1 MTACMHLAAAVRL
14 RPCVREAKKEEA
26 MKDIYDAR
34 EDEQFSKGY
43 IDIDEMRK
51 RKLDDGREI
60 PFRYMHGG
68 FEGTPVKFSFCFPEK
83 ESYEGRFYQYLS
95 PFPGP
100 EEELASLPVTGIDDK
115 IAFCITN
122 GAYYVESNMGS
133 GAVFTNSDDNTMS
146 YRSSAATAE
155 FSRMKAQEVYG
166 YEHRPYGYVYGG
178 SGGGYR
184 TIACIEN
191 TCAFDGAAPYVIGS
205 PYAIPNCQT
214 TRAYAERVLRNKIPQ
229 IIDAVDAGGS
239 GDPYACLNEEEAAAF
254 REVTLFGYPLKSWFA
269 SADLNDGAL
278 PVLAPGV
285 KQMDPA
291 YFEDYWKVPGYMGTD
306 PKSSAARERIFL
318 NTRVKLEYVPGKKA
332 GLLAGK
338 EEAIDTRNGVNDA
351 WKKMISSAGA
361 DTEPWLELEETPRP
375 AKGYDLYLKGLVLSI
390 KSGKAA
396 GRKVQVGRI
405 EDSRIYLT
413 EGFGMDN
420 ITETLLLIEAGDEVL
435 LDNSDYIAIQTY
447 HRHQVPSP
455 DYKAWDQFRDDKG
468 NPLYPQQKTLVGP
481 VFCGNGPGCKQNGL
495 INGKIIIVAALL
507 DEQAYPWQADWYRR
521 KVASVHGGNDK
532 DYCRLY
538 YCDNV
543 LHDDVTAS
551 VDELHATTYIA
562 ALKQSLLDLAAWVE
576 KGTVPL
582 PSSNYTVDGGHI
594 IIPERAA
601 ERGGLQAVPVLTANG
616 GKCARIKA
624 GEEVSFTVEA
634 EVPEGAGALTYV
646 EWSFE
651 GEQDFPHK
659 GEWTLSENGKRGTA
673 GAVHTY
679 EKAGTYFAVVRVKS
693 ERNGDKKAPFT
704 QIRNIDRVRVVVE

>member
-1 MTACMHLAAAVRL
+1 MDMEV
-14 RPCVREAKKEEA
+14 
-26 MKDIYDAR
+26 YDAR
-34 EDEQFSKGY
+34 TDEQFSKGY
-43 IDIDEMRK
+43 IDIDEMRT
-51 RKLDDGREI
+51 RRLDDGKEL

-68 FEGTPVKFSFCFPEK
+68 FEGTPVKFSFCFPMREQ
-83 ESYEGRFYQYLS
+83 YEGRFYQYLS

-115 IAFCITN
+115 IAFCITH

-133 GAVFTNSDDNTMS
+133 GAVFTNNADNTMS
-146 YRSSAATAE
+146 YRSSAASAE
-155 FSRMKAQEVYG
+155 FSRIKAQEVYG
-166 YEHRPYGYVYGG
+166 YVHRPYGYVYGG

-191 TCAFDGAAPYVIGS
+191 TNAYDGAAPYVIGS

-214 TRAYAERVLRNKIPQ
+214 TRAFAERILRNKLGQ

-239 GDPYACLNEEEAAAF
+239 DPYAGLNEEEAAAL
-254 REVTLFGYPLKSWFA
+254 REATLFGYPLKSWFA

-291 YFEDYWKVPGYMGTD
+291 YFEDYWNVPGYMGAD
-306 PKSSAARERIFL
+306 PDSSAARERICMD
-318 NTRVKLEYVPGKKA
+318 TKVKLQYVPGKKA
-332 GLLAGK
+332 KLLSGK
-338 EEAIDTRNGVNDA
+338 EEAVDTRNGVNDA
-351 WKKMISSAGA
+351 WKKMISSAGT
-361 DTEPWLELEETPRP
+361 DTEPWLELEKAPVP
-375 AKGYDLYLKGLVLSI
+375 ADGCDLYLKGLVMSV
-390 KSGKAA
+390 KSGAAA
-396 GRKVQVGRI
+396 GKKVQIGRV
-405 EDSRIYLT
+405 EDNRIYLM

-420 ITETLLLIEAGDEVL
+420 IAEVLDLIETGDEVH

-447 HRHQVPSP
+447 HRHQVPSL
-455 DYKAWDQFRDDKG
+455 DYKAWDQFRDAQG

-507 DEQAYPWQADWYRR
+507 DEQADWYRR
-521 KVASVHGGNDK
+521 KVASVHEGDVE

-562 ALKQSLLDLAAWVE
+562 ALKQSLIDLARWVE
-576 KGTVPL
+576 KGIAPL
-582 PSSNYTVDGGHI
+582 PSSNYTLDGGHV
-594 IIPERAA
+594 IIPESAVLR
-601 ERGGLQAVPVLTANG
+601 RGVQAVPVLTANG
-616 GKCARIKA
+616 SKCVHVKA
-624 GEEVSFTVEA
+624 GEKVVFTVDA
-634 EVPEGAGALTYV
+634 EVPDGAGALTYV

-651 GEQDFPHK
+651 GEQDFPEK
-659 GEWTLSENGKRGTA
+659 GAWQLRDNGQRGTA
-673 GAVHTY
+673 EAVHIY
-679 EKAGTYFAVVRVKS
+679 EKKGTYFAVVRIKS
-693 ERNGDKKAPFT
+693 ERNGDKAAPFT

>member
-1 MTACMHLAAAVRL
+1 
-14 RPCVREAKKEEA
+14 

-34 EDEQFSKGY
+34 EDEQFGRGY

-146 YRSSAATAE
+146 YRSSAAAAE

-166 YEHRPYGYVYGG
+166 FEHRPYGYVYGG

-229 IIDAVDAGGS
+229 IIDVVDAGGS

-291 YFEDYWKVPGYMGTD
+291 YFEDYWKVPGYMGAD
-306 PKSSAARERIFL
+306 PESSAARERIFL

-375 AKGYDLYLKGLVLSI
+375 AEGDDLYLKGLVLSI

-521 KVASVHGGNDK
+521 KVASVHEGNDK

-576 KGTVPL
+576 KGIAPL

-601 ERGGLQAVPVLTANG
+601 ERGGLQAVPMLTANG
-616 GKCARIKA
+616 GKCARVKA

-651 GEQDFPHK
+651 GEQDFPCK

-679 EKAGTYFAVVRVKS
+679 EKTGTYFAVVRVKS